1 MRSARVTVNVHVRE
15 SMSIEVVRSDNSVW
29 VTMEDVT
36 FFPNHFPNHLKEAD
50 LAELLAE
57 MRDWGQQIVD
67 QANVLLEEKEN
78 H

>member
-1 MRSARVTVNVHVRE
+1 MRSARVTANVHVRE

-36 FFPNHFPNHLKEAD
+36 FFPNHLKEAD

>member
-1 MRSARVTVNVHVRE
+1 
-15 SMSIEVVRSDNSVW
+15 
-29 VTMEDVT
+29 MENVT
-36 FFPNHFPNHLKEAD
+36 FFPNHLKEADLAEAD